1 MSADLS
7 SPDVTSKETS
17 DQSTNALSTRARATL
32 VGLWPA
38 LLIAV
43 IVVAVWYFAANVW
56 GLPKY
61 ILPSPELIVQEA
73 IDNPDSLLRN
83 GWVTLVE
90 AATGFAI
97 GVVAAVLVA
106 VILDSWRFL
115 EKGMSPYLVIGLNI
129 PIVAIAPAV
138 IIWFGFGMTSKIVVA
153 AILTFFP
160 VAIYTLKG
168 LKAADRREV
177 DLFSVLSA
185 SRFQELIKLRM
196 PSSLPF
202 FFAAL
207 RVASA
212 ASVLAAV
219 VAEFIQANAG
229 IGYLILT
236 AAYTNDT
243 PRIWAA
249 VAVSATIALVF
260 YGIVTFVERKT
271 IPWHSSV
278 GDR

>member
-1 MSADLS
+1 MTMA
-7 SPDVTSKETS
+7 SKS
-17 DQSTNALSTRARATL
+17 QRSKPAAIWHG
-32 VGLWPA
+32 VWPA
-38 LLIAV
+38 LI
-43 IVVAVWYFAANVW
+43 VAVVVFVVWYSASHFW
-56 GLPKY
+56 GMPKY
-61 ILPSPELIVQEA
+61 ILPAPDLILKEA
-73 IDNPDSLLRN
+73 FENPNSLLRN

-90 AATGFAI
+90 ATSGFAV
-97 GVVAAVLVA
+97 GVLLAVFVALV
-106 VILDSWRFL
+106 LDSWRFL
-115 EKGMSPYLVIGLNI
+115 EKGMSPYLVVGLNI

-160 VAIYTLKG
+160 VVIYTLKG

-185 SRFQELIKLRM
+185 SRIQGLLKLRM

-236 AAYTNDT
+236 AAYTNNT

-249 VAVSATIALVF
+249 VAVSAGIALLF
-260 YGIVTFVERKT
+260 YWVVTVAERKL
-271 IPWHSSV
+271 IPWHASV
-278 GDR
+278 DARN

>member
-1 MSADLS
+1 MTTTVVVEQSAGS
-7 SPDVTSKETS
+7 AKTSKPRKFFHS
-17 DQSTNALSTRARATL
+17 
-32 VGLWPA
+32 VWPA
-38 LLIAV
+38 IIIAV
-43 IVVAVWYFAANVW
+43 IVVGLWYAASNLW

-73 IDNPDSLLRN
+73 IDNPNSLIRN
-83 GWVTLVE
+83 GWVTFVE
-90 AATGFAI
+90 AAAGFSI
-97 GVVAAVLVA
+97 GVVAAVFVALV
-106 VILDSWRFL
+106 LDSWRFL

-138 IIWFGFGMTSKIVVA
+138 IIWFGFGMASKVVVA

-249 VAVSATIALVF
+249 VAVSAGIALVF
-260 YGIVTFVERKT
+260 YGIVTLVERRV

-278 GDR
+278 GGQ

>member
-1 MSADLS
+1 M
-7 SPDVTSKETS
+7 
-17 DQSTNALSTRARATL
+17 STNTAPAKQAVNAKKNTANKARATL

-38 LLIAV
+38 LLVAV
-43 IVVAVWYFAANVW
+43 IVVGLWYSASNFW
-56 GLPKY
+56 GLPRY
-61 ILPSPELIVQEA
+61 ILPSPDLIVMEA
-73 IDNPDSLLRN
+73 IENPDSLLRN
-83 GWVTLVE
+83 GWVTFVE
-90 AATGFAI
+90 ALAGFTF
-97 GVVAAVLVA
+97 GVLAAVFVA
-106 VILDSWRFL
+106 LLLDSWRFL
-115 EKGMSPYLVIGLNI
+115 EKGTSPYLIIGLNV

-138 IIWFGFGMTSKIVVA
+138 IIWFGFGMASKIVVA

-160 VAIYTLKG
+160 VVIYTLKG
-168 LKAADRREV
+168 LKSADRREV

-236 AAYTNDT
+236 AAYTNNT

-249 VAVSATIALVF
+249 VAVSATIALIF
-260 YGIVTFVERKT
+260 YGIVTLVERKV
-271 IPWHSSV
+271 IPWHASV
-278 GDR
+278 GPQ

>member
-1 MSADLS
+1 M
-7 SPDVTSKETS
+7 
-17 DQSTNALSTRARATL
+17 STNTVPTKQPVNLKKNTANKTRATL

-38 LLIAV
+38 VLIAV
-43 IVVAVWYFAANVW
+43 IVVGLWYSASNFW
-56 GLPKY
+56 GLPRY
-61 ILPSPELIVQEA
+61 ILPSPDLIVMEA
-73 IDNPDSLLRN
+73 IENPDSLLRN
-83 GWVTLVE
+83 GWVTFQE
-90 AATGFAI
+90 ALAGFTF
-97 GVVAAVLVA
+97 GVLAAVFVA
-106 VILDSWRFL
+106 LLLDSWRFL
-115 EKGMSPYLVIGLNI
+115 EKGTSPYLIIGLNV

-138 IIWFGFGMTSKIVVA
+138 IIWFGFGMASKIVVA

-160 VAIYTLKG
+160 VVIYTLKG
-168 LKAADRREV
+168 LKSADRREV

-236 AAYTNDT
+236 AAYTNNT

-249 VAVSATIALVF
+249 VAVSATIALIF
-260 YGIVTFVERKT
+260 YGIVTLVERKV

-278 GDR
+278 GPE

>member
-1 MSADLS
+1 M
-7 SPDVTSKETS
+7 
-17 DQSTNALSTRARATL
+17 ARTTDCSNCCRCL
-32 VGLWPA
+32 VLCCKC
-38 LLIAV
+38 L
-43 IVVAVWYFAANVW
+43 

-61 ILPSPELIVQEA
+61 ILPSPELILQEA
-73 IDNPDSLLRN
+73 IDKPDSLLRN

-138 IIWFGFGMTSKIVVA
+138 IIWFGFGMTSKMVVA

-185 SRFQELIKLRM
+185 SRFQELVKLRM
-196 PSSLPF
+196 PSSLP

-243 PRIWAA
+243 RGSGRPSPSRLLSRWFFAA
-249 VAVSATIALVF
+249 S
-260 YGIVTFVERKT
+260 
-271 IPWHSSV
+271 
-278 GDR
+278 

>member
-1 MSADLS
+1 MTTTTAPSKKSGTNQA
-7 SPDVTSKETS
+7 TSKAKAS
-17 DQSTNALSTRARATL
+17 LL
-32 VGLWPA
+32 GLWPA
-38 LLIAV
+38 LLVAV
-43 IVVAVWYFAANVW
+43 IVVALWYVASNYW

-61 ILPSPELIVQEA
+61 ILPSPHLIVQEA

-90 AATGFAI
+90 AAVGFTL
-97 GVVAAVLVA
+97 GVIAAVFVALV
-106 VILDSWRFL
+106 LDSWRFL
-115 EKGMSPYLVIGLNI
+115 EKGMSPYLVVGLNI

-138 IIWFGFGMTSKIVVA
+138 IIWFGFGMASKVVVA

-160 VAIYTLKG
+160 VVIYTLKG

-185 SRFQELIKLRM
+185 SRFQELLKLRM

-249 VAVSATIALVF
+249 VAVSAAIALVF
-260 YGIVTFVERKT
+260 YGIVTFVERRA
-271 IPWHSSV
+271 IPWHASV
-278 GDR
+278 GK

>member
-1 MSADLS
+1 M
-7 SPDVTSKETS
+7 
-17 DQSTNALSTRARATL
+17 STNTAPTKQPLNIKKKTADKARVTL

-38 LLIAV
+38 VLIAV
-43 IVVAVWYFAANVW
+43 IVVGLWYSASNFW
-56 GLPKY
+56 GLPRY
-61 ILPSPELIVQEA
+61 ILPSPDLIVMEA
-73 IDNPDSLLRN
+73 IENPDSLLRN
-83 GWVTLVE
+83 GWVTFQE
-90 AATGFAI
+90 ALAGFTF
-97 GVVAAVLVA
+97 GVLAAVFVA
-106 VILDSWRFL
+106 LLLDSWRFL
-115 EKGMSPYLVIGLNI
+115 EKGTSPYLIIGLNV

-138 IIWFGFGMTSKIVVA
+138 IIWFGFGMASKIVVA

-160 VAIYTLKG
+160 VVIYTLKG
-168 LKAADRREV
+168 LKSADRREV

-236 AAYTNDT
+236 AAYTNNT

-249 VAVSATIALVF
+249 VAVSATIALIF
-260 YGIVTFVERKT
+260 YGIVTLVERKI

-278 GDR
+278 GPE

>member
-1 MSADLS
+1 M
-7 SPDVTSKETS
+7 
-17 DQSTNALSTRARATL
+17 STNTVPTKQPVNLKKNTANKARATL

-38 LLIAV
+38 VLIAV
-43 IVVAVWYFAANVW
+43 IVVGLWYSASNFW
-56 GLPKY
+56 GLPRY
-61 ILPSPELIVQEA
+61 ILPSPDLIVMEA
-73 IDNPDSLLRN
+73 IENPDSLLRN
-83 GWVTLVE
+83 GWVTFQE
-90 AATGFAI
+90 ALAGFTF
-97 GVVAAVLVA
+97 GVLAAVFVA
-106 VILDSWRFL
+106 LLLDSWRFL
-115 EKGMSPYLVIGLNI
+115 EKGTSPYLIIGLNV

-138 IIWFGFGMTSKIVVA
+138 IIWFGFGMASKIVVA

-160 VAIYTLKG
+160 VVIYTLKG

-236 AAYTNDT
+236 AAYTNNT

-249 VAVSATIALVF
+249 VAVSATIALIF
-260 YGIVTFVERKT
+260 YGIVTLVERKV
-271 IPWHSSV
+271 IPWHASV
-278 GDR
+278 GPE

>member
-1 MSADLS
+1 MSTTT
-7 SPDVTSKETS
+7 TSVKQGTG
-17 DQSTNALSTRARATL
+17 NGVAGKTRSIL
-32 VGLWPA
+32 VGVWPA
-38 LLIAV
+38 VLIAI
-43 IVVAVWYFAANVW
+43 IVVGIWYAASNLW
-56 GLPKY
+56 GLPRY
-61 ILPSPELIVQEA
+61 ILPSPDLIVKEA
-73 IDNPDSLLRN
+73 IENPDSLLRN

-90 AATGFAI
+90 AAAGFAI
-97 GVVAAVLVA
+97 GTVTAVFVALVL
-106 VILDSWRFL
+106 DFWRFV
-115 EKGMSPYLVIGLNI
+115 EKGMSPYLVIGLNV

-138 IIWFGFGMTSKIVVA
+138 IIWFGFGMLSKVVVA

-185 SRFQELIKLRM
+185 SRFQTLIKLRI

-207 RVASA
+207 RVGSA

-219 VAEFIQANAG
+219 VAEFIQSSAG
-229 IGYLILT
+229 IGYLILL
-236 AAYTNDT
+236 AAYTNNT

-249 VAVSATIALVF
+249 VAVSATIALIF
-260 YGIVTFVERKT
+260 YGIVTLVERKV

-278 GDR
+278 GGQ

>member
-1 MSADLS
+1 MSIMTDQQSKNS
-7 SPDVTSKETS
+7 SASSKVHHTFRS
-17 DQSTNALSTRARATL
+17 I
-32 VGLWPA
+32 VPA
-38 LLIAV
+38 
-43 IVVAVWYFAANVW
+43 IVVAILVLGIWYVAANVW
-56 GLPKY
+56 GLPRY
-61 ILPSPELIVQEA
+61 ILPSPELILQEA
-73 IDNPDSLLRN
+73 IERPDSLLRN
-83 GWVTLVE
+83 GWVTFQE
-90 AATGFAI
+90 AAAGFTI
-97 GVVAAVLVA
+97 GVIAAVIVA
-106 VILDSWRFL
+106 LILDSWRFL
-115 EKGMSPYLVIGLNI
+115 EKGMSPYLVIGLNV

-138 IIWFGFGMTSKIVVA
+138 IIWFGFGMASKVVVA

-177 DLFSVLSA
+177 DLFNVLSA

-236 AAYTNDT
+236 AAYTNNT

-249 VAVSATIALVF
+249 VAVSAGIALIF
-260 YGIVTFVERKT
+260 YGIVTLVERRV

-278 GDR
+278 GG

>member
-7 SPDVTSKETS
+7 FPDVTTKETS

-61 ILPSPELIVQEA
+61 ILPSPELILQEA
-73 IDNPDSLLRN
+73 IDKPDSLLRN

>member
-1 MSADLS
+1 MSVQADPAVDS
-7 SPDVTSKETS
+7 SASQQ
-17 DQSTNALSTRARATL
+17 QSTGANKRKVRASL
-32 VGLWPA
+32 IGVWPA
-38 LLIAV
+38 L
-43 IVVAVWYFAANVW
+43 IVAIIVLGIWYAAANFW

-61 ILPSPELIVQEA
+61 ILPSPDLIAQEA
-73 IDNPDSLLRN
+73 IENPDSLLRN
-83 GWVTLVE
+83 GWVTFVE
-90 AATGFAI
+90 AAVGFAI
-97 GVVAAVLVA
+97 GVVAAVFVALV
-106 VILDSWRFL
+106 LDSWRFL
-115 EKGMSPYLVIGLNI
+115 EKGMSPYLVIGLNV

-138 IIWFGFGMTSKIVVA
+138 IIWFGFGMASKVVVA

-177 DLFSVLSA
+177 DLFNVLSA
-185 SRFQELIKLRM
+185 SRFQELLKLRM

-249 VAVSATIALVF
+249 VAVSATIALIF

>member
-1 MSADLS
+1 M
-7 SPDVTSKETS
+7 
-17 DQSTNALSTRARATL
+17 STNTVPTKQPVNLKKNTAIKARATL

-38 LLIAV
+38 VLIAV
-43 IVVAVWYFAANVW
+43 IVVGLWYSASNFW
-56 GLPKY
+56 GLPRY
-61 ILPSPELIVQEA
+61 ILPSPDLIVMEA
-73 IDNPDSLLRN
+73 IENPDSLLRN
-83 GWVTLVE
+83 GWVTFQE
-90 AATGFAI
+90 ALAGFTF
-97 GVVAAVLVA
+97 GVLAAVFVA
-106 VILDSWRFL
+106 LLLDSWRFL
-115 EKGMSPYLVIGLNI
+115 EKGTSPYLIIGLNV

-138 IIWFGFGMTSKIVVA
+138 IIWFGFGMASKIVVA

-160 VAIYTLKG
+160 VVIYTLKG
-168 LKAADRREV
+168 LKSADRREV

-236 AAYTNDT
+236 AAYTNNT

-249 VAVSATIALVF
+249 VAVSATIALIF
-260 YGIVTFVERKT
+260 YGIVTLVERKV

-278 GDR
+278 GPE